1 MSVIDPRLLDPLS
14 RFHPVEEAVFACVQP
29 ADLPPETRK
38 LLVHNGDMTSRLE
51 ALHGSTIGLEV
62 LKSERPSPNLYSRE
76 VLLRS
81 ISNGSAVEYG
91 AIQIFLDAF
100 EGPVRTKILE
110 GRIPLGGILN
120 SSGLLYHSE
129 PQAFFFVQEGRRL
142 ASLLETDVSAKLF
155 GRCNVLRGEDGGMLA
170 RIVEVLPPVKL
181 DSISAKPASDSMQNG
196 MVAMDGDP
204 VGDSAFALPAPEQTP
219 LAPVPL

>member
-14 RFHPVEEAVFACVQP
+14 RFHPVEEAVFEGMQP
-29 ADLPPETRK
+29 EDLPPEMRK

-51 ALHGSTIGLEV
+51 ALHGSAIGLEV
-62 LKSERPSPNLYSRE
+62 LKSERNSPNLYSRE

-81 ISNGSAVEYG
+81 ISSGSAVEYG

-100 EGPVRTKILE
+100 EGPFRTKILE

-142 ASLLETDVSAKLF
+142 ASLLETDVSARLF
-155 GRCNVLRGEDGGMLA
+155 GRCNVLRGEDGGILA
-170 RIVEVLPPVKL
+170 RIVEVLPPVNL
-181 DSISAKPASDSMQNG
+181 DSTPVRPAPGSMQNG
-196 MVAMDGDP
+196 MVALEGGP
-204 VGDSAFALPAPEQTP
+204 VADSASASPTPERAP
-219 LAPVPL
+219 LAPAPL